1 MVLIID
7 VLQAFDDLHTRI
19 HNRTEME
26 RAGLRRII
34 EKCKAFGVEALDKQL
49 KYYEDLDA
57 EDRSQ
62 LLQDEDAGLLRSFSD
77 PQDIYATLLRSV
89 ENTPA
94 QPYFLSAL
102 QHLLLI
108 RADDEVRV
116 RYFQLIDHL
125 ITSVVMDKK
134 PGFREGLS
142 DTIGVS
148 VARLVA
154 QFGEQERAQK
164 AEDETAAVRA
174 ELARVVSEK
183 EVLEDELQNSGEGRV
198 GQLRDKLQATEERLA
213 VARQQVEHYKQ
224 KLADEKQ
231 KFDDRIEQL
240 EAQILELFRQV
251 RSVDDIRMIEETS
264 QQEELTGEQMIGT
277 FIKTME
283 RTKTFSIL
291 EGRTPKRGGKIRRS
305 STNPQAIAEDIG
317 DVDGTEDGAEI
328 VDLARTPQPKR
339 TTQARVHRSNGGS
352 TGAGGLGAGGSSGAN
367 GIPRASQFLDADDED
382 AHQQLEETM
391 ATGSNN
397 LVRRFFYQQCVGPLI
412 RLFRAWAKS
421 HLLEVFAV

>member
-1 MVLIID
+1 MLIID

-174 ELARVVSEK
+174 ELARIVSEK
-183 EVLEDELQNSGEGRV
+183 ELLEDELQNSGEGRV

-224 KLADEKQ
+224 KLTEEKQ

-251 RSVDDIRMIEETS
+251 RSIDDIRMIEETS

-317 DVDGTEDGAEI
+317 DDGDGAEDGTEI

-339 TTQARVHRSNGGS
+339 TTQARLQRANGGS
-352 TGAGGLGAGGSSGAN
+352 AGAGGLGAGGSSGAN
-367 GIPRASQFLDADDED
+367 GIPRESQFLDADDED
-382 AHQQLEETM
+382 AHQQLEETR
-391 ATGSNN
+391 ASGGGGN
-397 LVRRFFYQQCVGPLI
+397 LVRRYFLSAIC
-412 RLFRAWAKS
+412 WATNPS
-421 HLLEVFAV
+421 L